1 MQTVLG
7 NHHTGSFGLRPR
19 LVAAGIHLAASVA
32 LAALCALLVFALWFP
47 YPFRELSGGRDLF
60 MLVVSVDVVIGP
72 LITFAVFNLAK
83 PRRELRR
90 DLFVVALLQ
99 LGALAYGL
107 WTVQLAR
114 PVHVVFEYDSFRVV
128 HRVDVPADLEG
139 KAPAGVEVAPLTG
152 PTVLA
157 LRQFASPQEK
167 FDMTVQ
173 ALQGVQL
180 AARPDLWRPYASERT
195 FVLGAAKPIPAL
207 LARFPQRKAEIEA
220 AVRATGKPT
229 DKLVYLP
236 LIGRKV
242 AAWTV
247 LLDSTSA
254 DIVGYLPLDPF

>member
-7 NHHTGSFGLRPR
+7 NHHTGSFSWRAR
-19 LVAAGIHLAASVA
+19 LLAAGVHLAASVA
-32 LAALCALLVFALWFP
+32 VAALCALLMFALWFP
-47 YPFRELSGGRDLF
+47 YPYRDLSGGRDLF
-60 MLVVSVDVVIGP
+60 MLVVAVDVVIGP
-72 LITFAVFNLAK
+72 LITFAVFNVAK

-90 DLFVVALLQ
+90 DLFIVALLQ
-99 LGALAYGL
+99 LAALAYGL

-128 HRVDVPADLEG
+128 HRVDIPAELES
-139 KAPAGVEVAPLTG
+139 KAPGGIDVAPLSG

-157 LRQFASPQEK
+157 LRQFTSAQEK

-173 ALQGVQL
+173 ALQGMQL
-180 AARPDLWRPYASERT
+180 AARPDLWRPYASERM
-195 FVLGAAKPIPAL
+195 FVLRAAKPIPAL
-207 LARFPQRKAEIEA
+207 VARFPSRAAEIA
-220 AVRATGKPT
+220 SAVRTTGRPA

-247 LLDSTSA
+247 LLDGSTA